1 MYTLFEEVV
10 VLNVDKRPSEFTR
23 IYDTLKEFGYQYPIS
38 RFMVGKG
45 ELLPTQF
52 YSRID
57 EPNVS
62 REWAAGQFSQLPN
75 SYHAFRA
82 YQTIISQL
90 RSRNVKS
97 VLLLEDDCVFTER
110 AVCRSTRIEYLM
122 PLLKLN
128 WDMLYLGANHTW
140 APTEQISTNLLK
152 LNGSVCWHAVGLKDT
167 VFDTIL
173 SWSADR
179 PIDLKAAQELH
190 PQFNCYAIWPS
201 IAIQK
206 PGYSSVE
213 GKVRDYSEYWDNKG
227 INHK

>member
-1 MYTLFEEVV
+1 MNNLFEEAV
-10 VLNVDKRPSEFTR
+10 VLNVDKRPGEFIR
-23 IYDTLKEFGYQYPIS
+23 IYETLRGLGYDNPITQ
-38 RFMVGKG
+38 FIVGKG
-45 ELLPTQF
+45 ELLPQER

-57 EPNVS
+57 EEHVS
-62 REWAAGQFSQLPN
+62 REWAAGQFAQLPN

-82 YQTIISQL
+82 YQTIVGQAAAKS
-90 RSRNVKS
+90 VKS
-97 VLLLEDDCVFTER
+97 LLLLEDDCVFTDYAVDKAKR
-110 AVCRSTRIEYLM
+110 AGD
-122 PLLKLN
+122 LLDMLKIN

-140 APTEQISTNLLK
+140 SPTQEITQEILK
-152 LNGSVCWHAVGLKDT
+152 LNGSVCWHAVGLKHT

-190 PQFNCYAIWPS
+190 PQFNCYAVWPS
-201 IAIQK
+201 VALQK

-213 GKVRDYSEYWDNKG
+213 GKVRDYSEYWVNKG